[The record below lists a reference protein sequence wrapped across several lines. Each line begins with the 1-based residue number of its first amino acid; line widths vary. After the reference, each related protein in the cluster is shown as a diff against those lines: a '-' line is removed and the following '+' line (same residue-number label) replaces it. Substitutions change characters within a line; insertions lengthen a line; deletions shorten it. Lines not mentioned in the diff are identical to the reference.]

1 MEINEVYNNIKK
13 WSENIEEIVYLSE
26 NLKGKEYIK
35 NYKLKD
41 IQHIDKF
48 VRKCERCGKDFIP
61 NPNFKKYQKYCD
73 IHCRN
78 QATRINRYEIKL
90 DERQRPVDLLRKT
103 IYERKYRAR
112 RDNLEI
118 DIAGYNLILKRLS
131 TLVKSRW
138 KMTKEEYEKQL
149 TDLQYDYDTLV
160 RKGKGSI

>member
-13 WSENIEEIVYLSE
+13 WAENIEEIVYLSE

-35 NYKLKD
+35 DYKLKD
-41 IQHIDKF
+41 IQCIDKL
-48 VRKCERCGKDFIP
+48 VRKCARCGKDFIP

-78 QATRINRYEIKL
+78 QATRDNRYEIKL

-112 RDNLEI
+112 RDGIEI
-118 DIAGYNLILKRLS
+118 DIAGYNSILRRLS

-149 TDLQYDYDTLV
+149 SDLQYDYDTLV
-160 RKGKGSI
+160 QKGKGSI